1 MRKIF
6 VYILFCVL
14 SLTYVCAETLVLR
27 TGARVR
33 GSIVF
38 RNEEVVIIRD
48 AEGARFQYPTTDIAE
63 ILTEETQNESDET
76 INGQMVNDQMVNSK
90 KASILIEV
98 AGGAAIIP
106 QYAAG
111 GA

>member
-1 MRKIF
+1 MKRILLLIAF
-6 VYILFCVL
+6 VTL
-14 SLTYVCAETLVLR
+14 SLAYTCAETLVLR
-27 TGARVR
+27 TGARVK
-33 GSIVF
+33 GTIVF
-38 RNEEVVIIRD
+38 QNDEVVIIRD